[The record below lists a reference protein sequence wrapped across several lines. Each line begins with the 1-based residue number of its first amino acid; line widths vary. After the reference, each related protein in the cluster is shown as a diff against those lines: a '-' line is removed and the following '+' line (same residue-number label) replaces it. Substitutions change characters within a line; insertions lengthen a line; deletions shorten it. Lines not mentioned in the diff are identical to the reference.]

1 MKNITLSAQEDLIE
15 AARSKARAEHSTLNE
30 KFRAW
35 LEDYTGRE
43 NRMQRYDEVMA
54 LLHGKVRIGRK
65 LSRDELNER

>member
-1 MKNITLSAQEDLIE
+1 MKNITLSAQDDLIE

-35 LEDYTGRE
+35 LVEYTERE
-43 NRMQRYDEVMA
+43 NRTQRYEEVMA
-54 LLHGKVRIGRK
+54 QLRGQVRLGRK